1 MIVAIDIGNTNIT
14 IAFVL
19 ENELVRSYRLTT
31 KLQRTSDEYGF
42 YLLSFLDHAHLNV
55 DDIKDVV
62 VSTVVPKIMHSFN
75 NAIKKYLNK
84 EPIIIDASTNSGIR
98 IITDNPASVGA
109 DRIVDAAG
117 AYYYYG
123 GPCLV
128 IDFGTATTFDYVNKD
143 GEFRYA
149 VTAPGLE
156 ITAQALSN
164 MAAQL
169 PEIEIIKPSSIL
181 TTNTINSMQ
190 AGVVYGYIGLTREII
205 TQIKNELNLDEPL
218 KVIATGGLGRMIYEE
233 LDCIDIYDKNLTFKG
248 LLWIYDHMK
257 LDE

>member
-14 IAFVL
+14 VAFMDGP
-19 ENELVRSYRLTT
+19 ELLKSYRLTT

-42 YLLSFLDHAHLNV
+42 YLRSFLEDANLEV
-55 DDIKDVV
+55 YMIEDVL
-62 VSTVVPKIMHSFN
+62 VSTVVPKIMYSFN
-75 NAIKKYLNK
+75 HAIKKYLK
-84 EPIIIDASTNSGIR
+84 HEPININARSSSGIQV
-98 IITDNPASVGA
+98 ITDSPSSVGA

-117 AYYYYG
+117 AYYTYG

-128 IDFGTATTFDYVNKD
+128 IDFGTATTFDYVNEK

-169 PEIEIIKPSSIL
+169 PEIEIKKPDSIL
-181 TTNTINSMQ
+181 ATNTISSMQ

-205 TQIKNELNLDEPL
+205 TKVQEEIGTPM
-218 KVIATGGLGRMIYEE
+218 KVIATGGLGRMISEE
-233 LDCIDIYDKNLTFKG
+233 LDCIDVYDSELTFKG
-248 LLWIYDHMK
+248 LYLIYCHNK
-257 LDE
+257 EK

>member
-14 IAFVL
+14 VAFMDGPQL
-19 ENELVRSYRLTT
+19 LKSYRLTT

-42 YLLSFLDHAHLNV
+42 YLRSFLEDANLEV
-55 DDIKDVV
+55 YMIEEVL
-62 VSTVVPKIMHSFN
+62 VSTVVPKIMYSFN
-75 NAIKKYLNK
+75 HAIKKYLK
-84 EPIIIDASTNSGIR
+84 HDPINIDARSNSGIQV
-98 IITDNPASVGA
+98 ITDSPASVGA

-117 AYYYYG
+117 AFYTYG

-128 IDFGTATTFDYVNKD
+128 IDFGTATTFDYVNEK

-169 PEIEIIKPSSIL
+169 PEIEIKKPASIL
-181 TTNTINSMQ
+181 ATNTISSMQ

-205 TQIKNELNLDEPL
+205 TKVQQEIGTPM
-218 KVIATGGLGRMIYEE
+218 KVIATGGLGRMISEE
-233 LDCIDIYDKNLTFKG
+233 LECIDVYDSELTFKG
-248 LLWIYDHMK
+248 LYLIYLHNK
-257 LDE
+257 EK

>member
-14 IAFVL
+14 VAFMDGPQL
-19 ENELVRSYRLTT
+19 LKSYRLTT

-42 YLLSFLDHAHLNV
+42 YLRSFLEDANLEV
-55 DDIKDVV
+55 YMIEEVL
-62 VSTVVPKIMHSFN
+62 VSTVVPKIMYSFN
-75 NAIKKYLNK
+75 HAIKKYLK
-84 EPIIIDASTNSGIR
+84 HEPINIDARSNSGIQV
-98 IITDNPASVGA
+98 ITDSPASVGA

-117 AYYYYG
+117 AFYTYG

-128 IDFGTATTFDYVNKD
+128 IDFGTATTFDYVNEK

-169 PEIEIIKPSSIL
+169 PEIEIKKPASIL
-181 TTNTINSMQ
+181 ATNTISSMQ

-205 TQIKNELNLDEPL
+205 TKVQQEIGTPM
-218 KVIATGGLGRMIYEE
+218 KVIATGGLGRMISEE
-233 LDCIDIYDKNLTFKG
+233 LECIDVYDSELTFKG
-248 LLWIYDHMK
+248 LYLIYLHNK
-257 LDE
+257 EK